1 MARSDQQTRQTK
13 GEESQS
19 SVIVDCG
26 EQSQFEP
33 RAPFR
38 STTGKHSLSKCGW
51 PSLAKVGRCLHAF
64 AHALKSCGLWL
75 SAVLLSS
82 STVSAFPTSE
92 VKNPY
97 LLRQGLFDCLQR
109 RHEEPEVRASSFLV
123 WSLRPCR
130 CMPCLRLACL
140 SPSRS
145 LSVHISVCS
154 SSSTSVLPFTP
165 WSCGGPRLLTCF
177 ALLLPLFVISSMW
190 PLACS
195 LKILSSA
202 ESLISFWIFNVH
214 KIGMYIRVSEKPRVF
229 KCAYLMCL
237 RSRPISG
244 NNEEHSRFGHA
255 KGASVS
261 TFSSHSQARAD
272 RFTKHL
278 PFRKA
283 GTARIRAVTKFGNT
297 VSHIG
302 HTLEIVIVVTT
313 SSFSPCVPLQNT
325 ACTSCATTASC
336 DSKKSVHFLPR
347 CVQHLHC
354 FVLCVLSQALRRV
367 LGAFLVA

>member
-1 MARSDQQTRQTK
+1 MSLYALPASCMSITIAL
-13 GEESQS
+13 SQR
-19 SVIVDCG
+19 
-26 EQSQFEP
+26 P
-33 RAPFR
+33 YLR
-38 STTGKHSLSKCGW
+38 L
-51 PSLAKVGRCLHAF
+51 LLLLHFGASF
-64 AHALKSCGLWL
+64 HPVVVRW
-75 SAVLLSS
+75 S
-82 STVSAFPTSE
+82 STLD
-92 VKNPY
+92 
-97 LLRQGLFDCLQR
+97 LLRSPPSTVRYFFNVALGMFAQNLELSRKPHLFLD
-109 RHEEPEVRASSFLV
+109 
-123 WSLRPCR
+123 
-130 CMPCLRLACL
+130 
-140 SPSRS
+140 
-145 LSVHISVCS
+145 
-154 SSSTSVLPFTP
+154 
-165 WSCGGPRLLTCF
+165 
-177 ALLLPLFVISSMW
+177 
-190 PLACS
+190 
-195 LKILSSA
+195 
-202 ESLISFWIFNVH
+202 FNVH
-214 KIGMYIRVSEKPRVF
+214 KIGMYFRVSGRPRVF

-244 NNEEHSRFGHA
+244 NKEEHSRFGHA

-283 GTARIRAVTKFGNT
+283 CTARIRAVTKFGNT

-325 ACTSCATTASC
+325 ACTSCATTALC

-347 CVQHLHC
+347 CVQHLHW